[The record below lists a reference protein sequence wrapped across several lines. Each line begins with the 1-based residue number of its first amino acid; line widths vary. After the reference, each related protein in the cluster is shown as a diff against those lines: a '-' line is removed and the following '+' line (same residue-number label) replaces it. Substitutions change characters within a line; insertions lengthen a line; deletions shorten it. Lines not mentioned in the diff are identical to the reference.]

1 MYQIIIID
9 AFHRKLR
16 SRVYEL
22 GDWMFR
28 LKGFLSRV
36 GTDWRPSDAYGFRF
50 HEPEPLIDG
59 DLELLLTDTRPGNP
73 HRDHVP
79 VYVFQMRKVGQ
90 KLQIGSLSLRI
101 GDTEHIEMYAGHIGY
116 SVEPAHR
123 GNRYAAR
130 SCELVFPLA
139 AEHGVNPVW
148 ITCNPDNYPSRKTCE
163 IVGGKLIETVPIPR
177 DNTLYAPDTTLKCRY
192 RVDL

>member
-1 MYQIIIID
+1 
-9 AFHRKLR
+9 
-16 SRVYEL
+16 
-22 GDWMFR
+22 MFR

-36 GTDWRPSDAYGFRF
+36 GTEWGRTGTYAFRF
-50 HEPEPLIDG
+50 QDPGPLIDG
-59 DLELLLTDTRPGNP
+59 DLELVLTDTRPGDP
-73 HRDHVP
+73 HRGNVP

-90 KLQIGSLSLRI
+90 KIRVGSLSLRI

-116 SVEPAHR
+116 SVEPVFR

-130 SCELVFPLA
+130 SCEMVFPLA

-163 IVGGKLIETVPIPR
+163 IVGGKLIDIVPIPR
-177 DNTLYAPDTTLKCRY
+177 RNPLYAPDTTWKCRY

>member
-1 MYQIIIID
+1 
-9 AFHRKLR
+9 
-16 SRVYEL
+16 
-22 GDWMFR
+22 MFR

-36 GTDWRPSDAYGFRF
+36 GADWGSTGTSGFRF
-50 HEPEPLIDG
+50 VEPGSLIDG
-59 DLELLLTDTRPGNP
+59 DLELLLSDTRPGHP
-73 HRDHVP
+73 HRGNVP
-79 VYVFQMRKVGQ
+79 VYVFQMRKIGQ
-90 KLQIGSLSLRI
+90 KTRIGSLSLRI
-101 GDTEHIEMYAGHIGY
+101 GDTDHIETYAGHIGY
-116 SVEPAHR
+116 SVEPEHR

-163 IVGGKLIETVPIPR
+163 ILGGKLIEIVPIPK
-177 DNTLYAPDTTLKCRY
+177 NNSLYAPNTTMKCRY